1 MLVLYLPLF
10 KFLIKL
16 LIVSKHLSDP
26 VRSHK
31 DPYKDASPFFR
42 KAVRFYEELAKQM
55 INQNH
60 VLDLFTSVLT
70 RYNTEYFEI
79 LVICL

>member
-31 DPYKDASPFFR
+31 DPYKDASPFLGRSFG
-42 KAVRFYEELAKQM
+42 
-55 INQNH
+55 
-60 VLDLFTSVLT
+60 FTRNLQSRWSTRIMSWTFLLLPST
-70 RYNTEYFEI
+70 RYNT
-79 LVICL
+79 